1 MRIREMVAEDWPK
14 VFAIFNK
21 AIETLDQFH
30 FDTHNY
36 QAFPKDH

>member
-1 MRIREMVAEDWPK
+1 MRIREIVAEDWPK
-14 VFAIFNK
+14 VFAIFK
-21 AIETLDQFH
+21 PGIETLGQFL